1 MIFRPASEEEFEA
14 VKKKYQDVAEH
25 TPEIRRYA
33 RWEYGKHPTDEG
45 IRRYIDNG
53 EMYLLMNGDEIAGM
67 TAVVMYQERDY
78 EAVQWAEML
87 DNDQVA
93 TLHLLAVC
101 PDYQGKS
108 LGGKILDEVV
118 RLARK
123 SGRRAIR
130 LDTLKTNLPAQHMYE
145 KAGFT
150 ERRTASPAFA
160 YKEESWDRC
169 RMVIE
174 RFWFYQLG
182 IYGGERVDE
191 FEQDDSQSRLSDR
204 NDDSISVCGISDH
217 RFFHGQLLCLPDPA
231 DRVYHDDGRSSSRV
245 RR

>member
-93 TLHLLAVC
+93 TLFSIVDGREKLFFILTIVILFTNFFGWGLYFAGHQSIFVMLFFIVAMPPLYYVAIGLWRQNTPLVVTGAVFLAV
-101 PDYQGKS
+101 
-108 LGGKILDEVV
+108 
-118 RLARK
+118 
-123 SGRRAIR
+123 
-130 LDTLKTNLPAQHMYE
+130 H
-145 KAGFT
+145 
-150 ERRTASPAFA
+150 
-160 YKEESWDRC
+160 
-169 RMVIE
+169 
-174 RFWFYQLG
+174 
-182 IYGGERVDE
+182 
-191 FEQDDSQSRLSDR
+191 
-204 NDDSISVCGISDH
+204 
-217 RFFHGQLLCLPDPA
+217 FFHVLGNL
-231 DRVYHDDGRSSSRV
+231 RSFSGYH
-245 RR
+245 